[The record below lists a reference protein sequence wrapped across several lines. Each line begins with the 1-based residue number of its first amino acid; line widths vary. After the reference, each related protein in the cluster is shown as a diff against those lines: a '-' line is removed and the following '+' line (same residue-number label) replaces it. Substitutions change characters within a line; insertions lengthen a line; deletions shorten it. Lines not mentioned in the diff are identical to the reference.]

1 MDRFGGTGGRG
12 DGEHSGNRRV
22 AALDSEVALE
32 VLGDGVRRAE
42 WPQAEAVLR
51 QAGPVVWPKLAEL
64 VVRGPGDSAQRA
76 GALLGFSA
84 VTKEVRAGVAL
95 LRHGDPSRRHLHV
108 RVSAKL
114 LGRLGSDAAAPFAR
128 VLATMFDDP
137 DPRVVAAAVGAFADI
152 GPEAVPILQEVR
164 RSAHRSRRAALAALA
179 EIGWDTIAPTDTRAL
194 ARLIASKLHA
204 EIPQPFYPDG
214 EWHALRTDDRD
225 AVLRAFDLSYPVPI
239 TMRAG
244 FARWRLPHPPDSSP
258 LEDDFL
264 FHSHRQCTQM
274 FISPILDGWT
284 LVFGTPKRSISQAN
298 EAGILEPRHDD
309 PFPEGEHVAQRRRC
323 VDLSRQFGTVYWYVD
338 VTAAGCGDWM
348 GWCLAERGSLIRYY
362 HHDFYEGEIE
372 IGKPLAAE
380 TGLHTPDGSGL
391 YTRIREHLPPQQAKS
406 LSREDPSLH
415 GDDFTEE
422 AMDEWCVKVQAAFA
436 DQGVELLPTRSAA
449 IIAARTTVGP
459 CELGPHTSVQGH
471 GVLALTNCG
480 RRWGHRGA
488 FPL

>member
-12 DGEHSGNRRV
+12 EGEHGGNRRV

-42 WPQAEAVLR
+42 WPQAEAVLG

-76 GALLGFSA
+76 GALLGFSD
-84 VTKEVRAGVAL
+84 VTREVRAGVAL
-95 LRHGDPSRRHLHV
+95 LRHADLHQRHNKV
-108 RVSAKL
+108 RVFAKAL
-114 LGRLGSDAAAPFAR
+114 ALRGSDAVAPFAR
-128 VLATMFDDP
+128 VLATLFDDP
-137 DPRVVAAAVGAFADI
+137 DPRVVTAAEGALADI

-164 RSAHRSRRAALAALA
+164 RSAQKSRRAALAALA
-179 EIGWDTIAPTDTRAL
+179 EIGWDTIAPTDARAL
-194 ARLIASKLHA
+194 ARLIAGKLHA

-214 EWHALRTDDRD
+214 EWYALRTDDRD
-225 AVLRAFDLSYPVPI
+225 AVLRAFDLSHPVPI

-244 FARWRLPHPPDSSP
+244 FARWRLPHSPDSWP
-258 LEDDFL
+258 INDDFS

-284 LVFGTPKRSISQAN
+284 LVFGTPKRRIS
-298 EAGILEPRHDD
+298 EHPEHEDD
-309 PFPEGEHVAQRRRC
+309 PSAEDEHVAQQRRC
-323 VDLSRQFGTVYWYVD
+323 VELSRQFGTVYWYVQ
-338 VTAAGCGDWM
+338 AQAGGCGDWM

-362 HHDFYEGEIE
+362 HQDFYEGEIE

-380 TGLHTPDGSGL
+380 TGLHTPDGRGL
-391 YTRIREHLPPQQAKS
+391 STQIREHLPPQQAKS
-406 LSREDPSLH
+406 LLSEDPSLH
-415 GDDFTEE
+415 GEDWTEE
-422 AMDEWCVKVQAAFA
+422 AMDEWYEKVEAAFA
-436 DQGVELLPTRSAA
+436 DRGVELLPDRSAA
-449 IIAARTTVGP
+449 IIAARTTIGP
-459 CELGPHTSVQGH
+459 VELGPHTSVQGH

-480 RRWGHRGA
+480 RRWVHRGA